1 MSKLGCVC
9 GHVIRDNTMNI
20 PYKAIFL
27 RDQDWNS
34 YTDYRGD
41 IDSFLEALKNGNREK
56 WISDYFSKSY
66 PTDLSDSSIIDDIIS
81 KHKTE
86 YEGELY
92 QCENCGRI
100 KIQVQDKNL
109 FASFIPEDDN
119 FRDIFKKYKID

>member
-100 KIQVQDKNL
+100 KIQVQDKNQ

>member
-20 PYKAIFL
+20 PYKAMFL
-27 RDQDWNS
+27 RDQDWDS
-34 YTDYRGD
+34 YTNYRVD
-41 IDSFLEALKNGNREK
+41 IDSFLEAIKNGSREK

-66 PTDLSDSSIIDDIIS
+66 PTDLSNSTIIDDIIS
-81 KHKTE
+81 NHQTE

-92 QCENCGRI
+92 QCEKCGRI

-109 FASFIPEDDN
+109 FASFFPEDGN
-119 FRDIFKKYKID
+119 FRDIFKKFKFD

>member
-1 MSKLGCVC
+1 MSKLGCEC

-41 IDSFLEALKNGNREK
+41 IDSFLEALKNGSREK

-81 KHKTE
+81 KHQTE

>member
-9 GHVIRDNTMNI
+9 GHVIRDNTTNI

-27 RDQDWNS
+27 RDQDWKS
-34 YTDYRGD
+34 YTNYRDD
-41 IDSFLEALKNGNREK
+41 IDSFLEALRNGSREK

-81 KHKTE
+81 NHQTE
-86 YEGELY
+86 YEGDLY